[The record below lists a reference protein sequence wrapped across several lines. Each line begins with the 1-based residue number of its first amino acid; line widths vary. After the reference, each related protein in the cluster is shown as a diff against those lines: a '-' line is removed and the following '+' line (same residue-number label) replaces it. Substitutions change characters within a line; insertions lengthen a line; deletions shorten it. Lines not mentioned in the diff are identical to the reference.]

1 MYLNFSFH
9 SVTAIAALLFALSA
23 PASTTTDTDEPQVKL
38 SRNGLCHERGDP
50 YYSATIHF
58 QAFNTL
64 ADCVKAGG
72 RELHSRRDGARGS
85 QTKGDTPR
93 TEPIDSKWRWSKY
106 QFSAGLVI
114 TVGLGVALL
123 LLVLWSARLR
133 RRGPTALPPRI
144 RYPAPVSGSSPE
156 DRIEVTDTPEGRD
169 LVAACLGDRDT
180 AQRLIQYE
188 LDKRPSL
195 SRRAA
200 AAAARARLRRDNR

>member
-38 SRNGLCHERGDP
+38 SRSGLCHERGDP

-72 RELHSRRDGARGS
+72 RELHSRRDGARG
-85 QTKGDTPR
+85 
-93 TEPIDSKWRWSKY
+93 
-106 QFSAGLVI
+106 
-114 TVGLGVALL
+114 
-123 LLVLWSARLR
+123 WSARLR

-144 RYPAPVSGSSPE
+144 RYPAPVSGSAPE

-195 SRRAA
+195 SRKAA